1 MRKISVS
8 TVSLGS
14 LAFVLL
20 TAAASP
26 PTPASAPGNSA
37 TQPAGPRTVTLPGN
51 VVPYYSTTLYAK
63 VAGYLKRIQVD
74 KGDQVKTGDLL
85 AEVEVPELLADR
97 TQYQAEVQVAQVIY
111 DRLAAAQKQAPDLVV
126 PETVDEARGKLEV
139 AKAQLQR
146 TETLLN
152 YANIVA
158 PFSGTITA
166 RFVDPGAFISQGTNG
181 TQQNTP
187 VVTLMDFHRLRIQ
200 VPVPEDISVSIRKGT
215 KADITAQALPG
226 REFHESVTRISYA
239 LDPAAKTMLAEIEM
253 DNPGDVL
260 RPGMYVEVRFTL
272 DHRTSSARP
281 QGNRVRTPTVAEA
294 K

>member
-1 MRKISVS
+1 MRKISIS
-8 TVSLGS
+8 AIGAGS
-14 LAFVLL
+14 VAFVLL
-20 TAAASP
+20 TAAA
-26 PTPASAPGNSA
+26 PAPAPAPATAA

-63 VAGYLKRIQVD
+63 VAGYLKRILVD
-74 KGDQVKTGDLL
+74 KGDKVKTGDLL

-97 TQYQAEVQVAQVIY
+97 TQYQAEVGVAQVIY

-200 VPVPEDISVSIRKGT
+200 VPVPEDVSVSITKGT

-272 DHRTSSARP
+272 GDRTSSARP
-281 QGNRVRTPTVAEA
+281 QSKEVPTPAVAEA